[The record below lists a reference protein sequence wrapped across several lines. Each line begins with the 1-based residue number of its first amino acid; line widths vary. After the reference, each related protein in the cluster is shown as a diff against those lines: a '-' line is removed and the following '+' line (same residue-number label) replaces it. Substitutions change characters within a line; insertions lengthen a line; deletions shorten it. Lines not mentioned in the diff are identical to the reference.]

1 MTGTE
6 EFALSIELSTREA
19 APLSEVALS
28 DIGIKERAD
37 LQRWV
42 EAYSEMIGP
51 DLLLI
56 TTEFDRWELRQQK
69 VADRLDVL
77 CIDSDGRLLVAE
89 LKRGEAVDTTEL
101 QALKY
106 AAYCSTLT
114 TAEVVEEYSRYQNV
128 SHEDAREARPC
139 AGSSRRGTGIRPH
152 PTTGRPI
159 RSSGYERGPVARRAR
174 PRHWVRRTSG
184 PSALRNPRRSHDPPD
199 PAASRGKGLPG
210 APAAARD
217 TRRRKE
223 GGVWEAP

>member
-1 MTGTE
+1 
-6 EFALSIELSTREA
+6 
-19 APLSEVALS
+19 
-28 DIGIKERAD
+28 
-37 LQRWV
+37 
-42 EAYSEMIGP
+42 MIGP

-199 PAASRGKGLPG
+199 PAASRGKGLPSG
-210 APAAARD
+210 VSGNSTVSCAEDLAGVGPGERLGGLVVGLD
-217 TRRRKE
+217 E
-223 GGVWEAP
+223 GEHLLGEVLL